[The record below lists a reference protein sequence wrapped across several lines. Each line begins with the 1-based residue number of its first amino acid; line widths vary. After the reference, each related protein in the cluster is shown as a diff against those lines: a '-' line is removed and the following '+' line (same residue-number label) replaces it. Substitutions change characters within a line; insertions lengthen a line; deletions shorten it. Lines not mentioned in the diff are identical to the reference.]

1 VLVLPGRPGA
11 TAVIEN
17 RARER
22 SRSEHAGSASFEEIL
37 QHLHQTHGFDFTA
50 YKRASL
56 TRRVLKRMQTL
67 NVPSFEAYLD
77 RLGVDAHES
86 EALVDTILIK
96 ATSFFRDREVWAAIG
111 ERQIPAILAQRGS
124 DVIRIW
130 STGCAGGH
138 EPYTMAML
146 LAERLGAGIL
156 RERVRIYATDVDEG
170 ALAAARAATYPLRQV
185 AGVPPE
191 LVDKYFERTGSHYTI
206 TRNLRRAVSVGR
218 HDVTQDAPIPGV
230 DLLACR
236 NTLMYFHTEAQ
247 ARILARFHSSV
258 SSGGYLLLGRAEL
271 LFRRA
276 APFSAV
282 DLKHRIFRAV
292 PGRAVAAA
300 V

>member
-1 VLVLPGRPGA
+1 M
-11 TAVIEN
+11 
-17 RARER
+17 
-22 SRSEHAGSASFEEIL
+22 SEHARPAYFDQIL
-37 QHLHQTHGFDFTA
+37 QHVQQTHGFDFTA
-50 YKRASL
+50 YKSASL

-67 NVPSFEAYLD
+67 NVPSFEAYFD
-77 RLGVDAHES
+77 RLRIDADES

-111 ERQIPAILAQRGS
+111 EQLIPAILATRGS

-146 LAERLGAGIL
+146 LAEHLGAGIL

-185 AGVPPE
+185 AGVPPK

-206 TRNLRRAVSVGR
+206 TRDLRRTVTVGR
-218 HDVTQDAPIPGV
+218 HDLTRDAPIPGV

-258 SSGGYLLLGRAEL
+258 SSGGYLVLGRAEL

-276 APFSAV
+276 SLFSAV
-282 DLKHRIFRAV
+282 DRKHRIFRAV
-292 PGRAVAAA
+292 PRRAVAVA